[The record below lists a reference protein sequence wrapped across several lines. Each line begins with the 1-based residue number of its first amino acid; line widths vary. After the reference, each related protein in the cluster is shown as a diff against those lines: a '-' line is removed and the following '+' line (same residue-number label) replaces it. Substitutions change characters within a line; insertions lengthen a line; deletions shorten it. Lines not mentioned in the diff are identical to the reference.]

1 MIFPPVMLNISL
13 LDNPDAALQLPE
25 QILTA
30 IAALP
35 LHGSGV
41 WR

>member
-1 MIFPPVMLNISL
+1 MIFPPVMLNINI
-13 LDNPDAALQLPE
+13 LDHQEAALQLPE

-35 LHGSGV
+35 LHDGGA
-41 WR
+41 R

>member
-1 MIFPPVMLNISL
+1 MIFPPVMPNISI

-35 LHGSGV
+35 LHDGGA
-41 WR
+41 R